1 MVENFYPLYLD
12 EGELT
17 FDRDGQI
24 VSPITEVTYAG
35 DLTELTLDFSSATQL
50 DQAFSARDVTQ
61 DGFSAGRLTNLEI
74 DTYGNVR
81 AGYSNGQNVTL
92 GKIMLASFASESGLK
107 QIGNSTFIST
117 AQSGDPELGEG
128 AEDGYGQI
136 LLRSIE
142 HANDDHTEVLINVIT

>member
-1 MVENFYPLYLD
+1 MD

-24 VSPITEVTYAG
+24 VSPITEVTYSG

-50 DQAFSARDVTQ
+50 DQPFSAREVTQ

-74 DTYGNVR
+74 DNYGNVK

-92 GKIMLASFASESGLK
+92 G
-107 QIGNSTFIST
+107 
-117 AQSGDPELGEG
+117 
-128 AEDGYGQI
+128 
-136 LLRSIE
+136 
-142 HANDDHTEVLINVIT
+142 